1 MRFPWLAA
9 LPVALAVPA
18 AQAQLQ
24 VVHIADPW
32 IRFITSST
40 PAGAYFTITN
50 VGSKPVVITG
60 ASSPQCGS
68 IMLHKSMSQ
77 GGMESMQMV
86 SRVVVPGHAEVKFQ
100 PGGYH
105 LMCMQPGPGMKP
117 GTKVPVTIMFADHR
131 QVTRPFTVRGA
142 TGQ

>member
-1 MRFPWLAA
+1 MRFPWIAA
-9 LPVALAVPA
+9 LPVLLSVPA
-18 AQAQLQ
+18 HAQLQ

-32 IRFITSST
+32 IRFVTRST
-40 PAGAYFTITN
+40 PAGGYFTITN

-60 ASSPQCGS
+60 ASSPECGS
-68 IMLHKSMSQ
+68 IMLHQSMTQ

-86 SRVVVPGHAEVKFQ
+86 SRVVVPGHGEVKFQ

-117 GTKVPVTIMFADHR
+117 GAKVPVTIMFADKR
-131 QVTRPFTVRGA
+131 LITRPFTVRGA
-142 TGQ
+142 MGQ